1 MVWIRSSSISLG
13 HARLA
18 GARFA
23 RIFVLAVPAGMALA
37 GMSIGDGRAAY
48 RTGTGQI
55 VVVVALGLVI
65 SCWVWAGRLMRLPE
79 PQRVFAE

>member
-1 MVWIRSSSISLG
+1 M
-13 HARLA
+13 
-18 GARFA
+18 
-23 RIFVLAVPAGMALA
+23 LAVPAGMALA